1 MKISSKKLI
10 TICACSVFFILL
22 GIILA
27 LIFWPRIPVIGFYNI
42 NESIQ
47 SKYVNILQD
56 TIEENF
62 GIIPYKNSI
71 PFAKQFDKTKCDI
84 LFTYSGELT
93 QSLADRLSESTLLPL
108 KHEHLTILS
117 DSPIPENFADLINH
131 AKALKKS
138 GNTPLCAALGDN
150 PSLLDFLS
158 LYTQTRCG
166 SDGLS
171 KLNSL
176 LKSELDFSEILERS
190 LNESIS
196 LKTLLNEIIDLKK
209 AQIISEDSFALD
221 TEKLLALANKKASPI
236 FLLASSEAQ
245 KVSGFANVRKSLICD
260 ELCVLIIKN
269 RKINKKPAV
278 KFIETVFAPE
288 EKSDADLLSVKYA
301 AFEDSEKLSKTCDQI
316 RKYLLEK

>member
-1 MKISSKKLI
+1 M
-10 TICACSVFFILL
+10 V
-22 GIILA
+22 
-27 LIFWPRIPVIGFYNI
+27 
-42 NESIQ
+42 
-47 SKYVNILQD
+47 
-56 TIEENF
+56 
-62 GIIPYKNSI
+62 KN
-71 PFAKQFDKTKCDI
+71 
-84 LFTYSGELT
+84 
-93 QSLADRLSESTLLPL
+93 
-108 KHEHLTILS
+108 
-117 DSPIPENFADLINH
+117 
-131 AKALKKS
+131 KA
-138 GNTPLCAALGDN
+138 
-150 PSLLDFLS
+150 FL
-158 LYTQTRCG
+158 
-166 SDGLS
+166 
-171 KLNSL
+171 N
-176 LKSELDFSEILERS
+176 FSEILERS
-190 LNESIS
+190 LNESSS